1 MSVQTAAP
9 LNVIIT
15 TENKGHS
22 FITRFFWFVF
32 IGWWLSAVFMFLGL
46 VGIASIILA
55 PMGFWFINRV
65 PKVQTLRSRSTH
77 WEYSEQNGATHIR
90 ESRAQQHPWY
100 LRLLYLPVGF
110 FLGLVWLSIAW
121 LVSLPII
128 TLPLSIWML
137 DRSPA
142 IITLEKN

>member
-1 MSVQTAAP
+1 MATQASLPHNIYISTQSR
-9 LNVIIT
+9 N
-15 TENKGHS
+15 HS

-46 VGIASIILA
+46 VGIASIFLA
-55 PMGFWFINRV
+55 PLGFWFINRV
-65 PKVQTLRSRSTH
+65 PKVQTLRIRSTH

-110 FLGLVWLSIAW
+110 FLGLVWLSVAW